1 MSASNHRPGRQAR
14 FALAGA
20 GLGVLVAVAALAQY
34 VAGLIGGAR
43 GTLAG
48 ILVAGA
54 AFGVCGLVF
63 RERPRRVPPLPAP
76 APAPLPEREPAQTL
90 S

>member
-1 MSASNHRPGRQAR
+1 MPASNHRPGRQAR
-14 FALAGA
+14 LALAAG
-20 GLGVLVAVAALAQY
+20 GLGALVAVAALAQY

-48 ILVAGA
+48 ILLAGA
-54 AFGVCGLVF
+54 VFAACGFVF

-76 APAPLPEREPAQTL
+76 APAPLPEREPVETL